1 MEVIAMTREDLLK
14 WLWVIFII
22 EGDCRASVPF
32 GWIKRKAEW
41 RARAITFRAI
51 LREVLNELK
60 LEWRRWQKAKE
71 RGYQHDFVHW
81 LAFVGYNANPKE
93 AAVWEKNFR
102 SVAAW
107 LEQLLKSVN
116 D

>member
-1 MEVIAMTREDLLK
+1 MTREELLK
-14 WLWVIFII
+14 CLWVIFII

-41 RARAITFRAI
+41 KARAITFRAI
-51 LREVLNELK
+51 LREVVAELK
-60 LEWRRWQKAKE
+60 GEYRKWLKAREK
-71 RGYQHDFVHW
+71 GYQHDFVHW
-81 LAFVGYNANPKE
+81 LATIGYNANPAE
-93 AAVWEKNFR
+93 AAGWERNFR

-107 LEQLLKSVN
+107 LDSLLKSVN